1 MQRLSLSCRD
11 VHTYSGLSQAFFGLA
26 TMPLAF
32 ERMCSQ
38 PITSPLVSAALSLL
52 GCGFDQ
58 ARKRVRWEDWEEGA
72 RGHQLPT
79 CKDGASSCAQA
90 VIVAV

>member
-1 MQRLSLSCRD
+1 MQRLSLSSRD

-58 ARKRVRWEDWEEGA
+58 ARKRVRWEERDEGA
-72 RGHQLPT
+72 RGEGWCISCQLTKMEP
-79 CKDGASSCAQA
+79 
-90 VIVAV
+90 VHVHWR